1 MVANK
6 FNILSSFLRKFILPL
21 DILFT
26 KSFFSS
32 SISGLSIY
40 TTSPNNYSS
49 KPYSVTVKL
58 ITVTLINISG
68 KNYGLANLV
77 LKNNLKLGSNSTSLS
92 PIFIILRL
100 FTTLNYFN
108 NNGSKKLSNYSY
120 TSSNNNG
127 IPVYTA
133 FSICFIKPSYVILN
147 TLRFKSLYVFLTHV
161 FAYNYG
167 SINIGYDLLYFYIIP
182 FDFDTVSLGK
192 PFAAHDYISNASP
205 KTFSKLYFSSNGI
218 YNSIALSIQFYTNY
232 YLNIPVNG
240 PKYATV
246 EPPKNTLPNN
256 NCISSANDSTFNF
269 HLSYSS
275 AKPTVNSSALTNL
288 YDVVYIS

>member
-1 MVANK
+1 M
-6 FNILSSFLRKFILPL
+6 
-21 DILFT
+21 
-26 KSFFSS
+26 
-32 SISGLSIY
+32 
-40 TTSPNNYSS
+40 
-49 KPYSVTVKL
+49 

-68 KNYGLANLV
+68 KNYGFANFV
-77 LKNNLKLGSNSTSLS
+77 LKNNLKFGSNSTSLS

-100 FTTLNYFN
+100 FTILNYFN

-133 FSICFIKPSYVILN
+133 FSICFIKPSYVIFNTFKFISLN
-147 TLRFKSLYVFLTHV
+147 VFFIHV

-182 FDFDTVSLGK
+182 LDFDTVSLGK
-192 PFAAHDYISNASP
+192 PFADHYYISNASP
-205 KTFSKLYFSSNGI
+205 NTFSKLYFSSNGI
-218 YNSIALSIQFYTNY
+218 YNSIALSIHFYTNY
-232 YLNIPVNG
+232 YLNTPVNG

-256 NCISSANDSTFNF
+256 N
-269 HLSYSS
+269 
-275 AKPTVNSSALTNL
+275 
-288 YDVVYIS
+288 